1 MSNFSVLGTR
11 PIQSL
16 LPRTA
21 TQDSATAGAQQIS
34 VSGKVPAPLP
44 VVDPVSL
51 SSGSVS
57 LSQQALNARVA
68 QLGDKTVDVAQKF
81 IGTFAASL
89 FGDAAKGASFSFDSF
104 SMSADTSLTAAVQH
118 ASSPSGSSDSA
129 ALQLNESASFIGH
142 GKIVTSDGQSYDF
155 QIDVQYQAALTATST
170 QSTSTQPT
178 SPQPAP
184 AQQEVVLSA
193 PDTTT
198 LTGKQLPAVKFPG
211 GLADLFKLLGRQL
224 EVSTSSGKSDASQ
237 GNLNLRL
244 IRLVNSAA
252 LIAPRVRADNPD
264 ATPVERNR
272 ALASYAPP
280 APSSTVTTA

>member
-1 MSNFSVLGTR
+1 MSNYSVLATR
-11 PIQSL
+11 PIQSF

-21 TQDSATAGAQQIS
+21 TQDSAAPGSQQIS
-34 VSGKVPAPLP
+34 ASGKVPARLP

-57 LSQQALNARVA
+57 LSQEALNARVA

-81 IGTFAASL
+81 IGTFATSL
-89 FGDAAKGASFSFDSF
+89 FGDAAKGASYSFDAISLA
-104 SMSADTSLTAAVQH
+104 ADTSLSATVQH
-118 ASSPSGSSDSA
+118 TSSPGGSSDSA
-129 ALQLNESASFIGH
+129 ALQLNESASFVGH

-155 QIDVQYQAALTATST
+155 QVEVQYQAAVSATGT
-170 QSTSTQPT
+170 QSTSA
-178 SPQPAP
+178 QPAP
-184 AQQEVVLSA
+184 AQPETVSA
-193 PDTTT
+193 PDTAA
-198 LTGKQLPAVKFPG
+198 LTGKQLPAIAFPG

-224 EVSTSSGKSDASQ
+224 DVSTSSGKSDASQ
-237 GNLNLRL
+237 GNLSLRL

-252 LIAPRVRADNPD
+252 LIAPRVRADNPE

-280 APSSTVTTA
+280 APSSTTPSSTVVTA